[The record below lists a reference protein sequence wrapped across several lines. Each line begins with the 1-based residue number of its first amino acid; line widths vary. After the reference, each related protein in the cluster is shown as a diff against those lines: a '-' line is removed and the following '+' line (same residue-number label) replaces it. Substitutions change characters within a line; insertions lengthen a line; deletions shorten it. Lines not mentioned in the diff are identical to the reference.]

1 MTDGERRLEE
11 MTEAEC
17 TALLTEHHVGR
28 IGVVMTDGQP
38 LILPVNYVYDGRRIA
53 VRSDP
58 GTKLASAAM
67 ARVAL
72 EIDGI
77 DQEGRTGW
85 SVLVQGRGFEIT
97 EALDEISE
105 LMRALPVDPWAPG
118 DKACWIRIDPF
129 QITGRRLL

>member
-11 MTEAEC
+11 MTEVEC
-17 TALLTEHHVGR
+17 AALLAEHRVGR

-53 VRSDP
+53 VRTDP
-58 GTKLASAAM
+58 GTKLASAGM

-77 DQEGRTGW
+77 DEQDRSGW
-85 SVLVQGRGFEIT
+85 SVLVQGRAFEIT
-97 EALDEISE
+97 DALDEVSE
-105 LMRALPVDPWAPG
+105 LMRDLPVDPWAPG
-118 DKACWIRIDPF
+118 DKASWIRIDPS
-129 QITGRRLL
+129 QVTGRRLC